1 VSLEIPLGAERPQI
15 EQVIVA
21 TGRQF
26 EHIDPSGCSDADRT
40 VPSAA
45 ATGLLVGGSVIR
57 Q

>member
-26 EHIDPSGCSDADRT
+26 EHIGPSGCSDADRT